1 MYAIM
6 TVETLRNWWNMLPKI
21 DKSMPRVC
29 LTIIFYTHRA
39 IIPIGTIQA
48 LVTYTVNILVT
59 SITNCQ
65 VAHITAWFAESG
77 THRTKKGILGGWR
90 KGVVGMM
97 PMFHANKASRAKVIV
112 FADGAC
118 KEVSHGKYCNT
129 RITGASFN
137 SRPVLIFR
145 LGIRSRCP
153 ENFFRHYFLGS
164 TCLLGFDSLGGAIGD
179 LSILHESLDQPV
191 VLRIT

>member
-1 MYAIM
+1 MFAI
-6 TVETLRNWWNMLPKI
+6 TCGKGHN
-21 DKSMPRVC
+21 
-29 LTIIFYTHRA
+29 Y
-39 IIPIGTIQA
+39 
-48 LVTYTVNILVT
+48 LVT

-118 KEVSHGKYCNT
+118 KEVSHGKYCADLAACL
-129 RITGASFN
+129 TGDSPSYLQYTN
-137 SRPVLIFR
+137 Y
-145 LGIRSRCP
+145 RCEFQLEAGLDLPPRDP
-153 ENFFRHYFLGS
+153 E
-164 TCLLGFDSLGGAIGD
+164 
-179 LSILHESLDQPV
+179 
-191 VLRIT
+191 